1 MHIISD
7 DDPLFRQS
15 VRHVG
20 KALTVGNLAAVAD
33 SVAESRELFWK
44 TEARLKADIADLA
57 QRIDAVVA
65 STKAVIADA
74 DRRDA
79 LRRGP
84 R

>member
-44 TEARLKADIADLA
+44 TEARLKADIADLSR
-57 QRIDAVVA
+57 RIDEIVA

-74 DRRDA
+74 HRRDA

>member
-1 MHIISD
+1 M
-7 DDPLFRQS
+7 
-15 VRHVG
+15 
-20 KALTVGNLAAVAD
+20 TVGNLAAVAD